1 MADSGTGITL
11 RPVLYIP
18 SWVIVCSIF
27 VWHVYWGAC
36 DVSCQDEDSVT
47 PPSPEACGRVWDL
60 EPDCNTVPFFVI
72 VSLLFSCES
81 GKCNNA
87 INQKIAYE
95 K

>member
-1 MADSGTGITL
+1 MSTEE
-11 RPVLYIP
+11 
-18 SWVIVCSIF
+18 
-27 VWHVYWGAC
+27 HVMFPARMKT
-36 DVSCQDEDSVT
+36 VT